1 MGKLNEYDK
10 NALIDI
16 ITRSATMNELITDF
30 MECCE
35 KLAGSEKDDVI
46 EGLKAIKHVYP
57 DTKLII
63 IKPSASQGA
72 QDSEKSWLYLKD
84 AKQIYLDTV
93 GNICLDMS

>member
-1 MGKLNEYDK
+1 MGKINEYDK

-16 ITRSATMNELITDF
+16 VTRAATTSELITDF

-35 KLAGSEKDDVI
+35 QLTASEKDDVI

-63 IKPSASQGA
+63 IKPYASQGV
-72 QDSEKSWLYLKD
+72 QDSAESCIYLKD
-84 AKQIYLDTV
+84 VKLIYLDTV